1 MTTSPSHLDSAF
13 VERQRERLLQLRAE
27 LLRTTGA
34 TELEETDLQDQF
46 VEDAQE
52 LEDDA
57 QRLNILENDGALAR
71 RNLDRVRAIERALQK
86 IDDGTYGFSDQSR
99 KPIAR
104 EHLEA
109 VPEAVLAKGEV
120 ADEAP

>member
-1 MTTSPSHLDSAF
+1 MTTSAPHLDSAF
-13 VERQRERLLQLRAE
+13 IERQRERLLQLRAE
-27 LLRTTGA
+27 LLRTTDA
-34 TELEETDLQDQF
+34 TEVEETDLQNQF

-71 RNLDRVRAIERALQK
+71 RNMDRVRAVERALQK

-109 VPEAVLAKGEV
+109 IPEAVLAKGEV
-120 ADEAP
+120 ADDAS